1 MNEST
6 AIRIAVAIERLA
18 AAVERVAP
26 VPAVNPDEWVEDL
39 YAGLA
44 RMPVVTAKAALKRT
58 ESDVDLRTVLAAYVD
73 RGDSGTMSL
82 GRRLAKLADNRVVA
96 GGRMLVRCGDDRKA
110 GAYRVRTSGTSSPEV
125 LIERLRTSL

>member
-1 MNEST
+1 MNET
-6 AIRIAVAIERLA
+6 IAIRIAVALERLA

-26 VPAVNPDEWVEDL
+26 VPAVNPDEWVDGL

-44 RMPVVTAKAALKRT
+44 RMPVVTAKAAIKRA
-58 ESDVDLRTVLAAYVD
+58 ESDVDLRAVLAPYVD

-82 GRRLAKLADNRVVA
+82 GKRLAKLADNHVVA

-110 GAYRVRTSGTSSPEV
+110 GAYRVRTSGTSSSQV
-125 LIERLRTSL
+125 LIEKLRTSL